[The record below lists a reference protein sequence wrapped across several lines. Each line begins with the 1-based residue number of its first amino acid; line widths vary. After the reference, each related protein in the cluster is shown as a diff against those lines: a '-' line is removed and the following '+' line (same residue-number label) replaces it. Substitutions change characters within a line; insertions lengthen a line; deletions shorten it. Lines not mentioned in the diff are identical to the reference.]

1 MALIE
6 GRQTIF
12 TLSHERENAHGES
25 ILPLIEQALA
35 EAGWTRRHLERVAV
49 GLGPGSF
56 TGLRVGIS
64 LAQGISEGLEVPLI
78 GVGSLEAMARAAP
91 AVHPGLR
98 CPVLDA
104 RRGEMFV
111 ALYSPEGTELEAPQL
126 VTSATDLLRFATAA
140 ASEVLFLGCAPV
152 LLESV
157 PGVYRSPETD
167 LPHARW
173 VALAAEQAPPSAA
186 ARPLYIREATAVVPH
201 LPPNPLDRPGNGP

>member
-1 MALIE
+1 VALVE
-6 GRQTIF
+6 GRRTVC
-12 TLSHERENAHGES
+12 TLSHERQNAHGES

-35 EAGWTRRHLERVAV
+35 EAGWTQSSLDRIAV

-91 AVHPGLR
+91 LEHRGLR

-104 RRGEMFV
+104 RREEMFV
-111 ALYSPEGTELEAPQL
+111 ALYAPDGMELEAPQL
-126 VTSATDLLRFATAA
+126 VTSVADLRRFTTDAS
-140 ASEVLFLGCAPV
+140 SEVLFLGSAPR
-152 LLESV
+152 LLESI
-157 PGVYRSPETD
+157 PGVFRSFETD

-173 VALAAEQAPPSAA
+173 VALTAEQAPASAH
-186 ARPLYIREATAVVPH
+186 ARPIYIRDAVAVVPH
-201 LPPNPLDRPGNGP
+201 LPPNPLHARGNDP

>member
-1 MALIE
+1 MVE
-6 GRQTIF
+6 GRQTIC
-12 TLSHERENAHGES
+12 TLSHERQNAHGES

-35 EAGWTRRHLERVAV
+35 AAGWTRRGLDRIAV

-91 AVHPGLR
+91 AERHGLR

-111 ALYSPEGTELEAPQL
+111 ALYSEDGTELAGPQL
-126 VTSATDLLRFATAA
+126 VTSTTELRRFTTDAQ
-140 ASEVLFLGCAPV
+140 SEVLLLGCAPG
-152 LLESV
+152 LLDSLPEV
-157 PGVYRSPETD
+157 FRSSETD

-173 VALAAEQAPPSAA
+173 VALAAEQAPASANA
-186 ARPLYIREATAVVPH
+186 HPVYIRDAVAVVPR
-201 LPPNPLDRPGNGP
+201 LPPNPLHARGNGP